1 MLHTYFLKRLRQYTL
16 LLMIPILIL
25 LAGILILYPSS
36 VIRSIRQE
44 SADSMI
50 RIEESVDTIISD
62 TVYQHDLMTNNP
74 QLALSLR
81 KLLGT
86 EETDYNYYVLT
97 NSITGLIRSV
107 TNAHPYIM
115 STYLQLDGYG
125 RFFSSRDGVSNIET
139 YYDRSWLDDAKES
152 DLEKLIGRRRMIAEY
167 SYASPVEV
175 LSIYQRMTTLKGTI
189 VVNLYYKNFLDKLSA
204 LRTQDEEEFFV
215 FDTRGELLIATP
227 EEPGRSC
234 ENPRFLEE
242 LSGAVTGNAG
252 PLSASFLK
260 LDGKYYWVSSLPD
273 KTSDFI
279 YASVLPGSLLL
290 QEMRSTLLVFALLTL
305 LSFAVVYT
313 IARKVTKDSF
323 DHIEQVISLFSDAE
337 KGIYPKDEPRQASD
351 EYDLILMNVIRM
363 FLRTSFLDQ
372 QLELHKYQQEAAEL
386 QALQLQISPHFTSN
400 TLQTLD
406 FEVRR
411 QLGKPTIINRI
422 IKDLSDILR
431 YSLGSPR
438 EMVMLEDEI
447 NTLKKYIE
455 IQKVRFGDRITFYL
469 EIDDDVLSTPVPR
482 LILQPLIENS
492 IAHGVSQMQAGGFIK
507 IRVFRRGDVLRF
519 SVTDNG
525 VGIEPEK
532 LRELKENL
540 SAPSGRHVGLANVNR
555 RLVLTYGDSAAL
567 KIMSKQG
574 WGCAIVFRIPAGSR

>member
-1 MLHTYFLKRLRQYTL
+1 M
-16 LLMIPILIL
+16 
-25 LAGILILYPSS
+25 
-36 VIRSIRQE
+36 
-44 SADSMI
+44 
-50 RIEESVDTIISD
+50 
-62 TVYQHDLMTNNP
+62 
-74 QLALSLR
+74 
-81 KLLGT
+81 
-86 EETDYNYYVLT
+86 
-97 NSITGLIRSV
+97 
-107 TNAHPYIM
+107 
-115 STYLQLDGYG
+115 
-125 RFFSSRDGVSNIET
+125 
-139 YYDRSWLDDAKES
+139 
-152 DLEKLIGRRRMIAEY
+152 
-167 SYASPVEV
+167 
-175 LSIYQRMTTLKGTI
+175 
-189 VVNLYYKNFLDKLSA
+189 
-204 LRTQDEEEFFV
+204 
-215 FDTRGELLIATP
+215 
-227 EEPGRSC
+227 
-234 ENPRFLEE
+234 
-242 LSGAVTGNAG
+242 
-252 PLSASFLK
+252 
-260 LDGKYYWVSSLPD
+260 
-273 KTSDFI
+273 
-279 YASVLPGSLLL
+279 
-290 QEMRSTLLVFALLTL
+290 
-305 LSFAVVYT
+305 
-313 IARKVTKDSF
+313 
-323 DHIEQVISLFSDAE
+323 
-337 KGIYPKDEPRQASD
+337 
-351 EYDLILMNVIRM
+351 
-363 FLRTSFLDQ
+363 
-372 QLELHKYQQEAAEL
+372 
-386 QALQLQISPHFTSN
+386 
-400 TLQTLD
+400 
-406 FEVRR
+406 RR